1 MWRRENRVLALCQ
14 NRRSAAQLENDMAGL
29 AALGRTVRAA
39 LVAGLAAASAW
50 AAPALAQPALW
61 AVKDADSTIYFL
73 GTVHLLRPDT
83 QWHSEKLDAA
93 IAQAS
98 ELWLE
103 LPTTNLQKMQ
113 GEMLALVGR
122 YGISPR
128 RLSADLTP
136 DELKTLDEA
145 AKVSGMRAAQL
156 DNFRPWFAALT
167 ISTSAIQAAGYD
179 PTSGVD
185 SKIEAAFG
193 ERGIA
198 PRGLETAEQQIKVF
212 AGMSREEELE
222 YLRQAIADYREAS
235 SELDRMVANW
245 ASGDIAAMEEMFV
258 EEMKADDQAL
268 YDALLTNRNANWVM
282 QVEKMLEGKGVI
294 FIAVGAGHLVGPDS
308 VIAMLEA
315 KGIKAER
322 VQ

>member
-1 MWRRENRVLALCQ
+1 
-14 NRRSAAQLENDMAGL
+14 MAGF
-29 AALGRTVRAA
+29 AAWGRTVRSA

-73 GTVHLLRPDT
+73 GTVHLLRPET

-93 IAQAS
+93 IAESTA
-98 ELWLE
+98 LWLE
-103 LPTTNLQKMQ
+103 LPSTNPEKMA

-122 YGISPR
+122 YGMSPRR

-136 DELKTLDEA
+136 EELKTLDEA
-145 AKVSGMRAAQL
+145 ARISCMTAAQL
-156 DNFRPWFAALT
+156 DVFRPWFAAIT

-185 SKIEAAFG
+185 SKIEAIFG
-193 ERGIA
+193 ERGIE

-212 AGMSREEELE
+212 AGMSREDELE
-222 YLRQAIADYREAS
+222 YLRQTIADYREAS
-235 SELDRMVANW
+235 TELDKMVTNW
-245 ASGDIAAMEEMFV
+245 AAGDTAAMEEMFV

-268 YDALLTNRNANWVM
+268 YDALLTNRNANWVV
-282 QVEKMLEGKGVI
+282 QVEEMLKGKGVI